1 MQMGISKRIEEKE
14 IERDSFEFEISTVD
28 VKQTDE
34 REKQV
39 VLLSSLDILA

>member
-14 IERDSFEFEISTVD
+14 IERDSFEFEISNVD

-39 VLLSSLDILA
+39 VLLSFP